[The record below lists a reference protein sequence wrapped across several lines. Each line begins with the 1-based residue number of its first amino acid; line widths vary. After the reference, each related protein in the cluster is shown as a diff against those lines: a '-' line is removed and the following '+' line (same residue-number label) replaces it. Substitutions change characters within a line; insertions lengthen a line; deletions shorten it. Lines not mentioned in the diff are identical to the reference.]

1 VELSRGYI
9 GRLASL
15 HQAIIFR
22 DLKATY
28 QNTWLGYA
36 WSLVTPLLYVG
47 VLVFLFEQVL
57 EIKVRRFSSHLLIG
71 ILCYKW
77 FQGALSQAARS
88 ITANRAIAR
97 RPGFATEIL
106 PVVAVTRNLLDFL
119 LAIPI
124 LAIVLAIG
132 GSQFTGAILIIP
144 VLLLIQYVLTLGF
157 AYLLAAAN
165 LIFRDTAHLA
175 DLALTAGFFLT
186 PIFYDIERV
195 PESIRPFFYLNPMV
209 TLLEGYRAALMNGV
223 WPSGFS
229 LVILGIVAI
238 ALLALGYRVF
248 QHTVRNHI
256 EEA

>member
-1 VELSRGYI
+1 MELSREYI
-9 GRLASL
+9 GRLANL

-36 WSLVTPLLYVG
+36 WTLVTPLLYVG

-97 RPGFATEIL
+97 RPGFESAIL

-132 GSQFTGAILIIP
+132 GSHFTDAILIIP

-209 TLLEGYRAALMNGV
+209 TLLGGYRAALMDGI